1 MHLHEHYE
9 FLCFVKCLNFVDMRK
24 LFFQQWFINISERY
38 PSWNIYAVY
47 RFQGDYPAHSG
58 IQHTFE
64 FPHGE
69 MELCNSFC
77 QINVSNIHIKW
88 HPQIEPGLF
97 LYRIRFSWFEVKIT
111 VPTHHK
117 FFVRGQRERY
127 PPMVGLELVR
137 CINCRKVSPSCCSL
151 AKTHCS
157 SLPEYLIF
165 AAGLLSFCTVSRGVN
180 PQL

>member
-1 MHLHEHYE
+1 M
-9 FLCFVKCLNFVDMRK
+9 K
-24 LFFQQWFINISERY
+24 LFSTLVFSIFLNDIEIEY
-38 PSWNIYAVY
+38 PPWYIYAVY
-47 RFQGDYPAHSG
+47 RFQEDYPTHSG

-97 LYRIRFSWFEVKIT
+97 CTELEFHDLKWRLLPQLTISFLFG
-111 VPTHHK
+111 
-117 FFVRGQRERY
+117 GQRERY